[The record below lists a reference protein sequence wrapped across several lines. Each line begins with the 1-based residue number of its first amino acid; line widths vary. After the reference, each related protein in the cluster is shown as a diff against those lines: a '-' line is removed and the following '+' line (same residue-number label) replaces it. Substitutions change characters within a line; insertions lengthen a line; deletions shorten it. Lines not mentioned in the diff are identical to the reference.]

1 MNRLKSLY
9 QNHIKPFAN
18 RPWSQEGEDMI
29 LRRLFGNRS
38 SGFYVDIGAHQA
50 RRCSNT
56 NYFYRQGWRDINI
69 EPNPDGHA
77 LLKLFR
83 RRDRNINC
91 GVSDQEGTL
100 PCYRFDEPA
109 LNTLDRDTAVRQS
122 KKYRLIGEDRVRI
135 ARLEKIL
142 DDNMPADTV
151 IDFINIDVEGHD
163 LNVLK
168 SNDWEKYR
176 AEFVIA
182 ETIGNDMTQALGSD
196 TAKFMA
202 EQDYTLIAKTVN
214 SVIFRDAHCAP

>member
-1 MNRLKSLY
+1 MNRLKRIY
-9 QNHIKPFAN
+9 QNYIKPFAN
-18 RPWSQEGEDMI
+18 RSWSQEGEDMI
-29 LRRLFGNRS
+29 LRRLFGNRG
-38 SGFYVDIGAHQA
+38 SGFYVDVGAHHP
-50 RRCSNT
+50 RRFSNT
-56 NYFYRQGWRDINI
+56 HYFYRQGWRGINI

-100 PCYRFDEPA
+100 PYYRFDEPA
-109 LNTLDRDTAVRQS
+109 LNTLDRDTAERQS
-122 KKYRLIGEDRVRI
+122 KKYRLIGEDQVRI

-163 LNVLK
+163 LNVLQ
-168 SNDWEKYR
+168 SNNWDKYR
-176 AEFVIA
+176 AEIVIA

-202 EQDYTLIAKTVN
+202 AVDYTLIAKTVN
-214 SVIFRDAHCAP
+214 SVIFRDSRRAP